1 MKRHIF
7 LIVTALFCFMPQA
20 KTHAPVPAEALGLV
34 CCYSSAV
41 FLAFSLQEL
50 DDYLKSVYYRNEKY
64 QLYES
69 SKKLLFVSAA
79 VSIASFVAL
88 NICYPNTFELPEAVA

>member
-69 SKKLLFVSAA
+69 SKKTPFRFCSSVNCFFCGIKHMLSKY
-79 VSIASFVAL
+79 I
-88 NICYPNTFELPEAVA
+88 